1 METLASILAG
11 QGSNPYQ
18 QSGQGIAPL
27 LSQMLLN
34 QQMAPSQ
41 IGQQAP
47 QAAQGGPQMQPAMP
61 QGAPI
66 GLGMMPQGAGMAS
79 PQTAALL
86 QALQGS
92 QTPGG

>member
-18 QSGQGIAPL
+18 QAGQGIAPL

-34 QQMAPSQ
+34 QQLAPSQ

-47 QAAQGGPQMQPAMP
+47 QAAPQAQPAMP

-66 GLGMMPQGAGMAS
+66 GLGMMPQGGGMAN

-86 QALQGS
+86 QALQGG
-92 QTPGG
+92 QTQGS